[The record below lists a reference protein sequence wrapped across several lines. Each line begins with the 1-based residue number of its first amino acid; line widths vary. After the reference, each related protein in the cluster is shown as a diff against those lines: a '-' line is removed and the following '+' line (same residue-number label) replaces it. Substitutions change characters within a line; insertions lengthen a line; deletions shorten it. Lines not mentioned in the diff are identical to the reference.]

1 MSARTVATT
10 AADRLTGR
18 QSYFVNVPG
27 VPSADALSVVSSRIV
42 ERMGEPWRITLELT
56 HPDELLRPDY
66 LNKEASF
73 TIATEEGVLRQ
84 FHGRISR
91 FSELGTTKDLTAYRF
106 VIDAHAARLRPI
118 PTSRIFQ
125 QQTTP
130 QIIEAILR
138 RHGFK
143 GHQFAFTL
151 RRSYPQ
157 HAFRLQHHLSDWNY
171 IRLLMKQ
178 EGIYCYSTQGE
189 HGDVL
194 IFADDIDHYI
204 YQPTLTLPYREPS
217 GLKPTSEAILSLHTH
232 ARTVPQSFLVA
243 DYNPDQAWER

>member
-1 MSARTVATT
+1 MSNPADVARNFHQHYFLDIPSLAS
-10 AADRLTGR
+10 AA
-18 QSYFVNVPG
+18 
-27 VPSADALSVVSSRIV
+27 ALSIQTFKVR
-42 ERMGEPWRITLELT
+42 EQLGGLYHITVTLS
-56 HPDELLRPDY
+56 HPDELARGDLIGKDAMFRIVDADGALRRFAGSITGFSRLQRSKDDITY
-66 LNKEASF
+66 WL
-73 TIATEEGVLRQ
+73 TINPHV
-84 FHGRISR
+84 
-91 FSELGTTKDLTAYRF
+91 
-106 VIDAHAARLRPI
+106 ARLDGLQA
-118 PTSRIFQ
+118 SRIFQ
-125 QQTTP
+125 KQTTP

-194 IFADDIDHYI
+194 IFVDDIDHYI

-217 GLKPTSEAILSLHTH
+217 GLKPASEAILSLHTH